1 VTTTD
6 GRPIP
11 GASIHVSGAAGAAGG
26 EIIKATTDR
35 TGRYRVTVPPGDYAV
50 DGFVDVEHSGRTY
63 RELWLDR
70 VNATCERVT
79 STQGIARDFV
89 LRLSGAK
96 KCIGNPDAAD
106 PASYNGAYVTAL
118 SSAFPPDALITVSLT
133 PLGPLADGTTGGILT
148 FARSGAALRSNSGPI
163 DQTAVLHDIPL
174 GRYRVTAEARY
185 ADGTRHGVSLQPHD
199 GGERQGTSVDIAF
212 DSNAP
217 EAGIHPLSLG
227 LTPESAVIAAEPR
240 TPSVVATSPPARAPS
255 GKTVPE
261 PTPGYAEL
269 PVGRYACSDFSQ
281 PVGELATQKAIIIL
295 AGGHYQGFGGTGGYV
310 YDAAKES
317 VRWTS
322 GPLAGPD
329 VRVSYG
335 QRNGRPT
342 ITVVGSGFVDAPGQK
357 SYCTLMGK

>member
-1 VTTTD
+1 LSSVRGSLAIALCALLTGATTGHASFGATTAATGTAFGSVATAPDSNSVRRPTPAPNVVEGTVTTTD

-70 VNATCERVT
+70 VNATCERAT

-148 FARSGAALRSNSGPI
+148 FARSGAALRTNSGPI

-174 GRYRVTAEARY
+174 GRYRV
-185 ADGTRHGVSLQPHD
+185 P
-199 GGERQGTSVDIAF
+199 
-212 DSNAP
+212 
-217 EAGIHPLSLG
+217 
-227 LTPESAVIAAEPR
+227 SA
-240 TPSVVATSPPARAPS
+240 
-255 GKTVPE
+255 
-261 PTPGYAEL
+261 
-269 PVGRYACSDFSQ
+269 
-281 PVGELATQKAIIIL
+281 
-295 AGGHYQGFGGTGGYV
+295 
-310 YDAAKES
+310 
-317 VRWTS
+317 
-322 GPLAGPD
+322 
-329 VRVSYG
+329 
-335 QRNGRPT
+335 
-342 ITVVGSGFVDAPGQK
+342 
-357 SYCTLMGK
+357 